1 MFLKLAYASA
11 QGSDIEADQA
21 TPAGDVCIMLSLC
34 CCLFTYII
42 HLGNKD
48 RKKMEAYE
56 LLVSWYTR
64 HSYKICM
71 VGHI

>member
-1 MFLKLAYASA
+1 MHYVVFVLLL
-11 QGSDIEADQA
+11 I
-21 TPAGDVCIMLSLC
+21 
-34 CCLFTYII
+34 YII

-56 LLVSWYTR
+56 LLVSLYTQ

-71 VGHI
+71 LGHI